1 MIKSDPL
8 RSSSCLKFSSS
19 GALIN
24 LYNLFKVVPR
34 LFLLKYLGEGRCM
47 YTRGQES
54 WKDIRILGNTQVLP
68 ITNKAAMKIVWMYIS
83 FSLG

>member
-1 MIKSDPL
+1 
-8 RSSSCLKFSSS
+8 
-19 GALIN
+19 
-24 LYNLFKVVPR
+24 
-34 LFLLKYLGEGRCM
+34 M

-83 FSLG
+83 FSRG